1 MLLRVRMTRPFG
13 VYLSTPPAIFGPI
26 AQVLAAANIACAECR
41 IAMEKP
47 IGHDLASS
55 REVNEQVGGAFA
67 ADHVFRIDHYLGT
80 ETVQNVLA
88 LRFATRLFETLW
100 NAQALDHVQIPV
112 AESVGLEGRVS
123 YYDGGGRLRDL
134 VTTPMLQLLAMH

>member
-67 ADHVFRIDHYLGT
+67 EDHVFRSEEHTSELQSLMRISYAVFCLKKKINHT
-80 ETVQNVLA
+80 A
-88 LRFATRLFETLW
+88 LYTLFYR
-100 NAQALDHVQIPV
+100 
-112 AESVGLEGRVS
+112 S
-123 YYDGGGRLRDL
+123 
-134 VTTPMLQLLAMH
+134 TTILYMSRNICS